1 MTETGAKAAQGST
14 GVAPAAEVTREE
26 LHLRR
31 IEFRG
36 FRRSDGLFEV
46 QASLTDR
53 KPHDFTPPSGG
64 RVVPANEAIH
74 DHGLRVVFDADM
86 VIRAVETFMRAYPYR
101 ECPQGG
107 DTLQALVGLRIGPG
121 WSSEVRRRLP
131 AADTCTHLREML
143 IPLATA
149 AFQSMHAVK
158 VDQLDEVDAAGRP
171 RKIDS
176 CHAYGASR
184 ELVKR
189 LWPAFHRAPP
199 ANHEKHPEGIRSA
212 DLRGPRS
219 GDSHPVN

>member
-1 MTETGAKAAQGST
+1 MTEPATDAEWKAG
-14 GVAPAAEVTREE
+14 EVTREE

-46 QASLTDR
+46 QADLTDR
-53 KPHDFTPPSGG
+53 KPDDFTPPSGT
-64 RVVPANEAIH
+64 RMIPANAPIH

-86 VIRAVETFMRAYPYR
+86 VIRAVESSIRSYPYR

-107 DTLQALVGLRIGPG
+107 GTLEALVGLRIGAG

-149 AFQSMHAVK
+149 AFQSMHAVRMQ
-158 VDQLDEVDAAGRP
+158 QLEETDAQGRP

-176 CHAYGASR
+176 CYAYGASR
-184 ELVKR
+184 ELVQQ
-189 LWPAFHRAPP
+189 LWPAFHRPP
-199 ANHEKHPEGIRSA
+199 SDPQ
-212 DLRGPRS
+212 
-219 GDSHPVN
+219 